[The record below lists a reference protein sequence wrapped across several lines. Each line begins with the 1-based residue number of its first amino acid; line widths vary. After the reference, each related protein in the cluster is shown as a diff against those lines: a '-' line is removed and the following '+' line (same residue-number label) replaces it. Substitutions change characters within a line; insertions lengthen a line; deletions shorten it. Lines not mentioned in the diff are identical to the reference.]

1 MELVDIGFVVDQLG
15 CQPEEFLEE
24 AEQYIGQD
32 WYNSILL
39 RLKKKLAQ
47 LPNQDI
53 LFEMFEKADIN
64 NNGDINISDFKTC
77 LLNLNLG
84 FTVNELNRLARY
96 VDKTPQGEINY
107 SDFIK

>member
-39 RLKKKLAQ
+39 RLKKKLEQ

-64 NNGDINISDFKTC
+64 NNVNRFVWIFFFLSLSLRQLINGLIFIFLFV
-77 LLNLNLG
+77 LLFFL
-84 FTVNELNRLARY
+84 F
-96 VDKTPQGEINY
+96 
-107 SDFIK
+107 